1 MKPTDNDDTLPGPP
15 PDPALEQ
22 LLRASRT
29 MHDASAEV
37 QERAMAIFGA
47 ARAAQPANPSGARS
61 PLATAA
67 QRLAQLVFD
76 SLAPAGS
83 AYALGLRGDAAA
95 ARQWLFTAGEH
106 DVDLRLDHDGL
117 PGERPWRLSGQVLG
131 PDGARTVRLVDEG
144 MTASAFSAALGESGE
159 FLFDR
164 LPAGRWHLFVDFDG
178 WSLVLPPI
186 AWPEASG

>member
-1 MKPTDNDDTLPGPP
+1 MKPIDTDDTLPGPP

-47 ARAAQPANPSGARS
+47 ARVARPATPSGAPS
-61 PLATAA
+61 PLAAA
-67 QRLAQLVFD
+67 ALRLAQLVFD
-76 SLAPAGS
+76 SLAPTGS

-131 PDGARTVRLVDEG
+131 PDGARTVRLVEEG
-144 MTASAFSAALGESGE
+144 AAGAAFSAVLGESGD

-164 LPAGRWHLFVDFDG
+164 LPAGRWQLFVDFEG

-186 AWPEASG
+186 AWPEGGG